1 LQKWSLSAWA
11 VLVCSLPVHG
21 KLYFAESIGT
31 RKLALIWFY
40 AAGFSFSVDNF
51 SEMCY
56 NFFLRLYPDH
66 LTEFRPGIPQQ
77 PNPS

>member
-51 SEMCY
+51 SKMCY
-56 NFFLRLYPDH
+56 DLFFFEALP
-66 LTEFRPGIPQQ
+66 
-77 PNPS
+77 